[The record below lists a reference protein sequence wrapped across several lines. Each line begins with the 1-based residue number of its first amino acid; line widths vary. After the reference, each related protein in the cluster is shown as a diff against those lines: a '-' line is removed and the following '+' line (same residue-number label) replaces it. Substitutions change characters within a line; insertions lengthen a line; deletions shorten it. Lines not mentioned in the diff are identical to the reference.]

1 VSWLTRTGPASRPHW
16 ALVVLVVLAH
26 GTALWS
32 WSRPSLRVARAQ
44 FRSSGVIHARVVPA
58 SSFPD
63 AALRVEGENL
73 GVTAPQPPLIQA
85 AEAPTSPSAALPHET
100 TRTAG
105 PESDERGFEEY
116 LPRNRLS
123 VAPEVLTNVDVQFP
137 PGVTGIVD
145 LTARITLFID
155 EKGTVRRLRFDS
167 AGIPSAFATSV
178 LDTFLNARF
187 KPGEVDG
194 VAVRSQVRLE
204 VEFHAKRGK

>member
-1 VSWLTRTGPASRPHW
+1 
-16 ALVVLVVLAH
+16 
-26 GTALWS
+26 
-32 WSRPSLRVARAQ
+32 
-44 FRSSGVIHARVVPA
+44 
-58 SSFPD
+58 
-63 AALRVEGENL
+63 
-73 GVTAPQPPLIQA
+73 
-85 AEAPTSPSAALPHET
+85 
-100 TRTAG
+100 
-105 PESDERGFEEY
+105 
-116 LPRNRLS
+116 
-123 VAPEVLTNVDVQFP
+123 
-137 PGVTGIVD
+137 